1 MWSLFI
7 EKFDF
12 FADLTVE
19 HLAICSVAIVIAVV
33 VGGVMGIL
41 ISEYNASSRLT
52 IGVVNFLYTIP
63 SISMLGLLIPLTGV
77 GNLTAIIAL
86 TIYALLPMV
95 RSVHTGITNVDPIII
110 DAAEGMGSTRF
121 QLLYKIKLPLAM
133 PVILSGIRNMVT
145 MTIALGGVAS
155 FIGAGGLGVAIYRG
169 ITTNNSEMTIIGS
182 LLIAFT
188 AILFDYLLGLLEKR
202 SSRRLGSISLTFI
215 IVGVTISYFITSF
228 SQNRGDTIHIATK
241 PVTEE
246 HILGEMLAEVITR
259 NSDLEVEIT
268 HGVGGG
274 TSNIHPGMVSGE
286 FDIYPEYTGTAW
298 NIVLK
303 RNELYNEAFFEQMA
317 KHYRDELDMEW
328 VSMYGFASN
337 YGIAIQEDL
346 AEKYNVTKT
355 SQLSPYST
363 QLVFGAEYD
372 FYERLDGYD
381 ALIDLYELE
390 FKSTVDLDMG
400 LKYKALEAKQVD
412 VMPLATTDAQLSTVG
427 VRILEDDLTFFP
439 TYECGNIVRGEVLR
453 KFPDLLR
460 ILAMLEGCI
469 TAEQMSKMNYQVEI
483 DGQEPRDV
491 AIEFLKMKGI
501 I

>member
-1 MWSLFI
+1 MWTLFI
-7 EKFDF
+7 DKFGF

-19 HLAICSVAIVIAVV
+19 HLVICSVAIVIAVV
-33 VGGVMGIL
+33 VGGLMGIL

-63 SISMLGLLIPLTGV
+63 SISMLGLLIPFTGV

-95 RSVHTGITNVDPIII
+95 RSTHTGITNVDPIII

-121 QLLYKIKLPLAM
+121 QLLYKIQLPLAM

-169 ITTNNSEMTIIGS
+169 ITTNNSDMTIIGS
-182 LLIAFT
+182 LLIAFI

-202 SSRRLGSISLTFI
+202 SKRRLGVISLAVVA
-215 IVGVTISYFITSF
+215 VGVSLSYFGSTWSND
-228 SQNRGDTIHIATK
+228 STETIHIATK

-259 NSDLEVEIT
+259 YSDLDVEIT

-298 NIVLK
+298 NIVLQ

-317 KHYRDELDMEW
+317 AHYKEEFDMEW

-337 YGIAIQEDL
+337 YGVALQEDV
-346 AEKYNVTKT
+346 AQKYNITKA
-355 SQLSPYST
+355 SELSPYT
-363 QLVFGAEYD
+363 PQLVFGAEYD

-381 ALIDLYELE
+381 ALIALYDLN

-412 VMPLATTDAQLSTVG
+412 VMPLATTDAQLKTVG
-427 VRILEDDLTFFP
+427 VRMLEDDRTFFP

-453 KFPDLLR
+453 KYPDLRR
-460 ILAMLEGCI
+460 ILIMLEGSI
-469 TAEQMSKMNYQVEI
+469 TAEQMSEMNYQVEI
-483 DGQEPRDV
+483 YGEEPRDV

>member
-7 EKFDF
+7 DKFDF

-19 HLAICSVAIVIAVV
+19 HLAICSVAIGIAVV
-33 VGGVMGIL
+33 VGGLMGIL

-63 SISMLGLLIPLTGV
+63 SISMLGLLIPFTGV

-95 RSVHTGITNVDPIII
+95 RSTHIGITNVDPIII
-110 DAAEGMGSTRF
+110 DAAEGMGSTRL
-121 QLLYKIKLPLAM
+121 QLLYKIQLPLAM

-169 ITTNNSEMTIIGS
+169 ITTNNSQMTIIGS
-182 LLIAFT
+182 LLIAFI

-202 SSRRLGSISLTFI
+202 SSRRWGVISLSVVI
-215 IVGVTISYFITSF
+215 LAVSF
-228 SQNRGDTIHIATK
+228 SYLSSMLSNNRSETIHIATK

-246 HILGEMLAEVITR
+246 HILGEMLAEIITHYS
-259 NSDLEVEIT
+259 NLEVKIT

-274 TSNIHPGMVSGE
+274 TSNIHPGMVAGQ

-298 NIVLK
+298 NIVLR
-303 RNELYNEAFFEQMA
+303 RNELYNEDFFEQMA
-317 KHYRDELDMEW
+317 THYKDEFDMEW
-328 VSMYGFASN
+328 VSMYGFESN
-337 YGIAIQEDL
+337 YGVALQEDV
-346 AEKYNVTKT
+346 ARKYNITK
-355 SQLSPYST
+355 SSELSPYSS

-381 ALIDLYELE
+381 ALIALYDLK

-400 LKYKALEAKQVD
+400 LKYRALEAKHVD
-412 VMPLATTDAQLSTVG
+412 VMPLATTDAQLTTVG
-427 VRILEDDLTFFP
+427 VRMLEDDKTFFP
-439 TYECGNIVRGEVLR
+439 TYECGNIVRCEVLR
-453 KFPDLLR
+453 QYPDLRR

-483 DGQEPRDV
+483 DGEEPRDV